1 MKRRVAA
8 TASNEDNPFFTI
20 IGMMKGQKEDND
32 SVPFLIGTVVSAA
45 PLAVK
50 VGDITIDR
58 SSMKINSFL
67 LRGYQRRLRLDTTAA
82 TGQTAER
89 GGGGGGYEAFSSHS
103 HEQSTIGVPD
113 GTFTTLDDFFV
124 GEEVLL
130 LRSADQQQFILLCKL
145 A

>member
-1 MKRRVAA
+1 MKAN
-8 TASNEDNPFFTI
+8 NEDNPFFTMV
-20 IGMMKGQKEDND
+20 GLMREWGKAENP
-32 SVPFLIGTVVSAA
+32 VPFLIGTVVSAE
-45 PLAVK
+45 PLTVK

-113 GTFTTLDDFFV
+113 GTYTTLDDFFV

>member
-8 TASNEDNPFFTI
+8 TASNEDNPFFTLAGI
-20 IGMMKGQKEDND
+20 MQGQREANKT
-32 SVPFLIGTVVSAA
+32 VPFLIGTVVTAA

-67 LRGYQRRLRLDTTAA
+67 LRGYQRRLRLDTAVA

-113 GTFTTLDDFFV
+113 GTFITLDDFAA
-124 GEEVLL
+124 GDEVLL
-130 LRSADQQQFILLCKL
+130 LQSEDQQQYILVCKL
-145 A
+145 E